1 MVMLLESRKNS
12 SQMPKKSGNNF
23 SDSLMMVMGEREWVA
38 MADDVEEKTDMR
50 QMKQI
55 LKK

>member
-1 MVMLLESRKNS
+1 
-12 SQMPKKSGNNF
+12 
-23 SDSLMMVMGEREWVA
+23 MVMGEREWVA

>member
-1 MVMLLESRKNS
+1 MLLESRKNS
-12 SQMPKKSGNNF
+12 SQMPEKSGNNF

-38 MADDVEEKTDMR
+38 MADDVKEKTDMR